1 LDTIFRKP
9 LCLPIVVKQAVWPG
23 PNALTKESGTVRLRR
38 LVCLIALAA
47 GLPACSQ
54 EIDYTSEQRMC
65 IAQRYAA
72 YDARQINQCV
82 DVCRVCMKGNTVTC
96 NTSCRLRGAS

>member
-1 LDTIFRKP
+1 MGHVGIGALGER
-9 LCLPIVVKQAVWPG
+9 AVQ
-23 PNALTKESGTVRLRR
+23 LRR
-38 LVCLIALAA
+38 LVCLIALGA
-47 GLPACSQ
+47 GLAACSQ
-54 EIDYTSEQRMC
+54 EVDYTPEQRMC

-82 DVCRVCMKGNTVTC
+82 DVCRVCMKGNMVTC